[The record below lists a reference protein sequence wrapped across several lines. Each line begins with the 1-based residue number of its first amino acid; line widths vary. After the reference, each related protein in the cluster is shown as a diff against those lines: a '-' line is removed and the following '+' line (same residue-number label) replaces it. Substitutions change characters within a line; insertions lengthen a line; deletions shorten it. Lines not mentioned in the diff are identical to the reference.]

1 VRISLILTL
10 LFSTS
15 AFASFPEF
23 FGAGVQNGAL
33 GNQMSFDYSNPAHN
47 FYVPASLAWNKKN
60 VALSANVT
68 HVASDFNPI
77 SNIVVKN
84 STNTSPASTSYGNVD
99 TDYGTHQ
106 HSGINATVPVKTY
119 GVFGLSVFTP
129 VGSIMETNSGDA
141 FLPEYVLYRSRFKRT
156 QAFFNFAYAWNEKLA
171 FSLGAQMG
179 FQAGAN
185 VNTNAALNGTGYGSS
200 ATAKTQVDP
209 SLASVFSLFYKME
222 DSHAYF
228 TYQQQLKSNL
238 ESAATGFTANPPVP
252 FDVTIS
258 SMIYFDPHIFRF
270 GYGMDF
276 QKVKF
281 MASVEY
287 QIWDSYETPIVR
299 VIKNGGTL
307 EGSDNFERVEP
318 RNILVERLGVR
329 FEATDNL
336 GLNAG
341 FVYRPSI
348 FSQDYSGAGNSLDLT
363 TMIIS
368 GGLDYKFTLM
378 NIPTQL
384 NVGGQVHLLQDE
396 TVSKSTNE
404 EDGTSGL
411 KIGAPG
417 YTAGGTVTMITSGIK
432 VEF

>member
-1 VRISLILTL
+1 MRTNLIILFL
-10 LFSTS
+10 LSFN
-15 AFASFPEF
+15 AHASFPEF
-23 FGAGVQNGAL
+23 FGAGVQNAAL
-33 GNQMSFDYSNPAHN
+33 GNQLSMDYTNPAHN
-47 FYVPASLAWNKKN
+47 FYVPASLAWNKDN

-68 HVASDFNPI
+68 HVASEFNPI
-77 SNIVVKN
+77 TNIVVKN
-84 STNTSPASTSYGNVD
+84 STNTSPATTTYGNVD

-106 HSGINATVPVKTY
+106 HSGINATVPVKNY

-129 VGSIMETNSGDA
+129 VASIMETNSGDA

-156 QAFFNFAYAWNEKLA
+156 QAFFNFAYAWNENLA

-209 SLASVFSLFYKME
+209 SLAGIFSIFYKKE
-222 DSHAYF
+222 DYHLYF

-238 ESAATGFTANPPVP
+238 ESAATGYTANPPVP

-270 GYGMDF
+270 GYGEKFGKF
-276 QKVKF
+276 QVLV
-281 MASVEY
+281 SVEY

-307 EGSDNFERVEP
+307 QGSDNYEKVQP
-318 RNILVERLGVR
+318 RNIFVERLGLRHEV
-329 FEATDNL
+329 TDNFGINL
-336 GLNAG
+336 GLAL
-341 FVYRPSI
+341 RPSI
-348 FSQDYSGAGNSLDLT
+348 FEQDYSGAGNSLDLT
-363 TMIIS
+363 TGIFS
-368 GGLDYKFTLM
+368 GGVDYSFKLM
-378 NIPTQL
+378 NIPVQFNL
-384 NVGGQVHLLQDE
+384 GGQVHVLEEKQI
-396 TVSKSTNE
+396 SKSANE
-404 EDGTSGL
+404 EDGTSGS

>member
-1 VRISLILTL
+1 MRISFL
-10 LFSTS
+10 LFFLLSSTS
-15 AFASFPEF
+15 YASFPEF
-23 FGAGVQNGAL
+23 FGAGVQNASL
-33 GNQMSFDYSNPAHN
+33 GNQFSFDYSNPAHN
-47 FYVPASLAWNKKN
+47 FYVPASMAWNTKN

-68 HVASDFNPI
+68 HIASEFEPI

-106 HSGINATVPVKTY
+106 HSGVNATVPVKTY

-129 VGSIMETNSGDA
+129 VASIMETNSGDA
-141 FLPEYVLYRSRFKRT
+141 FLPEYILYRSRFKRT

-179 FQAGAN
+179 FQVGAN

-209 SLASVFSLFYKME
+209 SLAGIFSLFYLLE
-222 DSHAYF
+222 DSHMYF

-238 ESAATGFTANPPVP
+238 ESAATGYTANPPVP

-258 SMIYFDPHIFRF
+258 SMIYFDPHILRF
-270 GYGMDF
+270 GYGKKMGRIQF
-276 QKVKF
+276 L
-281 MASVEY
+281 ASVEY

-307 EGSDNFERVEP
+307 EGSDNYERVEP
-318 RNILVERLGVR
+318 RNILLEKIGLR

-336 GLNAG
+336 GLSGG

-348 FSQDYSGAGNSLDLT
+348 FKQDYSGAGNSLDLT
-363 TMIIS
+363 TIILS
-368 GGLDYKFTLM
+368 AGVDYKFSLM
-378 NIPTQL
+378 NIPTQFNL
-384 NVGGQVHLLQDE
+384 GGQFHMLQE
-396 TVSKSTNE
+396 EQVNKSANE
-404 EDGTSGL
+404 EDGTSGS

>member
-1 VRISLILTL
+1 MRISPIILFL
-10 LFSTS
+10 LSFN
-15 AFASFPEF
+15 AHASFPEF
-23 FGAGVQNGAL
+23 FGAGVQNAAL
-33 GNQMSFDYSNPAHN
+33 GNQLSFDYTNPSHN

-60 VALSANVT
+60 VALEANVT
-68 HVASDFNPI
+68 HVASEFEPI
-77 SNIVVKN
+77 TNIVVKN
-84 STNTSPASTSYGNVD
+84 STNTSPASTSYGNVN

-141 FLPEYVLYRSRFKRT
+141 FLPEYVLYRSRYKRT
-156 QAFFNFAYAWNEKLA
+156 QAFFNFAFDWNDNLA
-171 FSLGAQMG
+171 LSIGAQIG

-209 SLASVFSLFYKME
+209 SLAGIFSLFYRME
-222 DSHAYF
+222 DSHMYMTF
-228 TYQQQLKSNL
+228 QQQMKSNL
-238 ESAATGFTANPPVP
+238 ESAATGYTANPPVP

-270 GYGMDF
+270 GYGKNLGKL
-276 QKVKF
+276 QLLG
-281 MASVEY
+281 SVEY

-307 EGSDNFERVEP
+307 QGSDNYERVQP
-318 RNILVERLGVR
+318 RNILVERIGLR
-329 FEATDNL
+329 FEANDNL

-348 FSQDYSGAGNSLDLT
+348 FEQDYSGAGNSLDLA

-368 GGLDYKFTLM
+368 GGVDYKFDLM
-378 NIPTQL
+378 NIPTQF
-384 NVGGQVHLLQDE
+384 NVGGQIHMLQE
-396 TVSKSTNE
+396 EKVAKSTNE

-417 YTAGGTVTMITSGIK
+417 YTAGGTVSVITSGIK